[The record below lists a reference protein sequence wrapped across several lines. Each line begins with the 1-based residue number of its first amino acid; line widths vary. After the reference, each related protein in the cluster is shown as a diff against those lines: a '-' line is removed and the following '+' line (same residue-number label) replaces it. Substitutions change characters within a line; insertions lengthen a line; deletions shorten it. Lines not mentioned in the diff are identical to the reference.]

1 MNNVSYFLIFISSI
15 NFEKLNKKDDKLLN
29 YFKKV
34 DDIGTSID
42 GMESSVDYL
51 DVVLSRIGI

>member
-1 MNNVSYFLIFISSI
+1 MFNFSEYKRLIDI
-15 NFEKLNKKDDKLLN
+15 NKIKDDKLLN

-34 DDIGTSID
+34 DEIGTSID

-51 DVVLSRIGI
+51 DVVLSRIG